1 MLNEDALSEIQHVEQ
16 TCNVTLVDHDV
27 VQAAKS
33 KKEGADGAKLIDVG
47 GDEDNEQD
55 QVIKDI
61 LEGNTENELLTK
73 FIKVLNKIL
82 A

>member
-1 MLNEDALSEIQHVEQ
+1 M
-16 TCNVTLVDHDV
+16 
-27 VQAAKS
+27 
-33 KKEGADGAKLIDVG
+33 IDVG